1 MTLEETLDTLRKAN
15 VARAALDPEGN
26 LLSVEFRPEPD
37 LTPVTPGGV
46 TDRDGNAVDFD
57 EGMPPLGRDLVA
69 EANFRKKDGAS

>member
-15 VARAALDPEGN
+15 VGRATLDPEGN
-26 LLSVEFRPEPD
+26 LLSVEFKPEPD

-46 TDRDGNAVDFD
+46 VDADGNAVDFD

-69 EANFRKKDGAS
+69 EANFRKPTGD